1 MKRTKK
7 IQNFRDPLMLRAII
21 IIAVIMCSVPVN
33 AVDAQPDQIHSILPN
48 SQGYNP
54 LYPAEVFGPDRLY
67 EKINGQAEFYLSV
80 GFVSLRSQWFS
91 ESENPDSMFEIYI
104 YHMGDGL
111 NAFSVFSRQR
121 RGDGQKL
128 DFAPFAY
135 QTKNALY
142 MFHGPYYFEMISMV
156 PSEIVLSKLIVLAK
170 QFIKDNPVDRETIE
184 GFGYFPKE
192 NLDPGSISMIAK
204 NAFGFKYLDHVF
216 TAIYSSGEGSIT
228 AFISRRKTPQEAERL
243 ALRFF
248 RYLTTY
254 GGKEIE
260 PDVTV
265 KGAKMVEIMDRFII
279 IFSLDTYAGGIYE
292 APTIIEAQI
301 LTERFVK
308 KIRERL
314 GEK

>member
-1 MKRTKK
+1 M
-7 IQNFRDPLMLRAII
+7 QNYKDPLMLRSII
-21 IIAVIMCSVPVN
+21 IIAVIMYSIPLN
-33 AVDAQPDQIHSILPN
+33 AADAQPGQIHSILPN
-48 SQGYNP
+48 LQGYIP

-67 EKINGQAEFYLSV
+67 EKINGQAELYLSA

-91 ESENPDSMFEIYI
+91 ESENPDSMVEIYI

-128 DFAPFAY
+128 GFAPFAY

-142 MFHGPYYFEMISMV
+142 MFHGPYYVEMISMV
-156 PSEIVLSKLIVLAK
+156 PSETVLSKLIVLAK
-170 QFIKDNPVDRETIE
+170 QFITDNPVDRRTIE
-184 GFGYFPKE
+184 GLGFFPQE
-192 NLDPGSISMIAK
+192 NLDSESITMIAK
-204 NAFGFKYLDHVF
+204 NAFGFKLLDRVF
-216 TAIYSSGEGSIT
+216 TATYSSEEGSST
-228 AFISRRKTPQEAERL
+228 AFISRRKTPQKAKRL
-243 ALRFF
+243 ALQFF
-248 RYLTTY
+248 QYFTTY

-279 IFSLDTYAGGIYE
+279 IFSLNTYVAGIYE
-292 APTIIEAQI
+292 APTISEAQT
-301 LTERFVK
+301 LTERLVQ
-308 KIRERL
+308 KIRQRF

>member
-1 MKRTKK
+1 
-7 IQNFRDPLMLRAII
+7 MLLAII
-21 IIAVIMCSVPVN
+21 IIAVIMCLIPIN
-33 AVDAQPDQIHSILPN
+33 AVDAQPDQIYSILPN
-48 SQGYNP
+48 SQDYNP
-54 LYPAEVFGPDRLY
+54 LYPAEVFGPNRLY

-142 MFHGPYYFEMISMV
+142 MFHGPYYVEMISMV
-156 PSEIVLSKLIVLAK
+156 PSETVLSKLIVLAK
-170 QFIKDNPVDRETIE
+170 QFIKDNPVDRGTIE

-192 NLDPGSISMIAK
+192 NLDPGSITMIAK
-204 NAFGFKYLDHVF
+204 NAFGFKPLDHVF
-216 TAIYSSGEGSIT
+216 TATYSSGEGPIT
-228 AFISRRKTPQEAERL
+228 AFISRRKTPQEAKRL

-248 RYLTTY
+248 QYLTTY

-279 IFSLDTYAGGIYE
+279 IFSFNNYTAGVYE
-292 APTIIEAQI
+292 APTISEAQT
-301 LTERFVK
+301 LTERLVK
-308 KIRERL
+308 KVREKL